1 MRATWRLAP
10 GAEMLHRAMPSE
22 ETAAGGDPL
31 SETTSDAPAAATPP
45 GAPTAMSRGR
55 RTLVWV
61 LIVAAT
67 VIGIASVMTTWVHRQ
82 MLNQDNWREA
92 SEQLIQDPAVR
103 DAVSVYVV
111 NELYDNVDL
120 SAELGKRLPPDLK
133 PLAGPAA
140 AAARDP
146 LTNGVERL
154 LEAPR
159 VQQLFVNAS
168 SLAQQKLVNVLE
180 NKTGSG
186 ISTGNG
192 VVTLDLSD
200 LVKEVG
206 ADLGIS
212 ASTLDNIPSDT
223 GVITIMRSDQ
233 LAEAQAGVQALRV
246 LSALLL
252 VLVIGLYAL
261 AVYLA
266 RGERRRMLRNV
277 GWAFIIGGLLVL
289 VVRRIAGQYAIDQ
302 LTTPQSE
309 PAGQRA
315 WLIGSEILAQ
325 IGWAAIIYGIVIAI
339 GAMLAG
345 PTATAT
351 SARREI
357 APVLNDRPAIVWS
370 AVGVAYLLLLLWGPT
385 HALRVAWGILL
396 LGALLA
402 AGVVAL
408 RRQTRREFPHA
419 IEDRDTRPMSAR
431 IRRAAPLRGNGNGH
445 GATTSPATEIAQL
458 NELHSAGAI
467 TDQEYDRAKQ
477 ITLHPSA
484 G

>member
-1 MRATWRLAP
+1 MSDTP
-10 GAEMLHRAMPSE
+10 DTT
-22 ETAAGGDPL
+22 ET
-31 SETTSDAPAAATPP
+31 P

-55 RTLVWV
+55 RTLVWA
-61 LIVAAT
+61 LIVVAT

-82 MLNQDNWREA
+82 MLNEDNWREA
-92 SEQLIQDPAVR
+92 SQELVQDPAVR

-120 SAELGKRLPPDLK
+120 SAALGERLPPNLK
-133 PLAGPAA
+133 PLAGPAV

-146 LTNGVERL
+146 MTNGVERL
-154 LEAPR
+154 LESPR

-180 NKTGSG
+180 DKTGAG
-186 ISTGNG
+186 ISTGDG
-192 VVTLDLSD
+192 VVTLDLSA
-200 LVKEVG
+200 LVKELG

-212 ASTLDNIPSDT
+212 ASTLDRIPPDT

-233 LAEAQAGVQALRV
+233 LAEAQAGVQALRI
-246 LSALLL
+246 LSPVLL
-252 VLVIGLYAL
+252 VLVVGLYAL

-277 GWAFIIGGLLVL
+277 GWAIIIAGLLVL
-289 VVRRIAGQYAIDQ
+289 LVRRVAGNYAIDQ

-309 PAGQRA
+309 PAGRRT

-325 IGWAAIIYGIVIAI
+325 IGWATILYGAVIAI

-351 SARREI
+351 SARRAI
-357 APVLNDRPAIVWS
+357 APVLNDRPAIASSV
-370 AVGVAYLLLLLWGPT
+370 VGVAYLLLVLWGPT
-385 HALRVAWGILL
+385 HALRVAWGVLV

-419 IEDRDTRPMSAR
+419 SEERDTRPISVR
-431 IRRAAPLRGNGNGH
+431 IRRAAPLHGNGNGH
-445 GATTSPATEIAQL
+445 GGTASPATEITRL
-458 NELHSAGAI
+458 NELHTAGAI
-467 TDQEYDRAKQ
+467 TDQEYDRAKE
-477 ITLHPSA
+477 IALHP
-484 G
+484 GGG

>member
-1 MRATWRLAP
+1 
-10 GAEMLHRAMPSE
+10 
-22 ETAAGGDPL
+22 
-31 SETTSDAPAAATPP
+31 
-45 GAPTAMSRGR
+45 MSRGR
-55 RTLVWV
+55 RTVVWT
-61 LIVAAT
+61 LIVVAT

-82 MLNQDNWREA
+82 MLNEDNWRAA
-92 SEQLIQDPAVR
+92 SEQLVQDPAVR
-103 DAVSVYVV
+103 DAVSVYLV

-120 SAELGKRLPPDLK
+120 SAALAERLPADVK
-133 PLAGPAA
+133 PLAGPVV

-146 LTNGVERL
+146 MTNAVERL

-180 NKTGSG
+180 DKTGFG
-186 ISTGNG
+186 ISTGDG
-192 VVTLDLSD
+192 VVTLDLSA
-200 LVKEVG
+200 LVQELG

-212 ASTLDNIPSDT
+212 ASTLDRIPSDA

-233 LAEAQAGVQALRV
+233 LAEAQASVQALRI

-252 VLVIGLYAL
+252 VLVVGLYAL
-261 AVYLA
+261 AIYLA
-266 RGERRRMLRNV
+266 QGERRRMLRNV
-277 GWAFIIGGLLVL
+277 GWAFIVGGLIVL
-289 VVRRIAGQYAIDQ
+289 VFRRIAGDYAIEQ
-302 LTTPQSE
+302 LTTPESE
-309 PAGQRA
+309 PAGRRA

-325 IGWAAIIYGIVIAI
+325 IGVATIVYGALIVL

-351 SARREI
+351 STRRAI
-357 APVLNDRPAIVWS
+357 APVLNDRPAIAWTV
-370 AVGVAYLLLLLWGPT
+370 VGIAYLLLVLWGPT

-402 AGVVAL
+402 AGVLVL

-419 IEDRDTRPMSAR
+419 SEERDARPIGAR
-431 IRRAAPLRGNGNGH
+431 IRRAAPLHADGNGH
-445 GATTSPATEIAQL
+445 EGTRSPAAEMTRL
-458 NELHSAGAI
+458 DELHTSGAI
-467 TDQEYDRAKQ
+467 TDEEYDRAKQ
-477 ITLHPSA
+477 ITLQPS